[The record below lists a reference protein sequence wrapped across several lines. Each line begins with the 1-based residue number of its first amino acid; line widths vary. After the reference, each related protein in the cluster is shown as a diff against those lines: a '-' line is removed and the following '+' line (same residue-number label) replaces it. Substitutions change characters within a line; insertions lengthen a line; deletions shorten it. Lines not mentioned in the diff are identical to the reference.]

1 MWNGRSRDVCKW
13 KQNLC
18 VDCGIIEILNL
29 INESWQEEI
38 FTGLVSLFL
47 NNLTWGKVFLFRR
60 SLFCWSS
67 ENKFSWC
74 IIMRTNIQYT
84 ILVFFKVFSQVVE
97 LWYNSKVLKFKWFKK
112 LFLYNLNL
120 LIFGDMSALITLNWY
135 DSRMSEI

>member
-1 MWNGRSRDVCKW
+1 MVEVEMCVNESK
-13 KQNLC
+13 NLC
-18 VDCGIIEILNL
+18 VDCGSIEILNL

-47 NNLTWGKVFLFRR
+47 NNLTWGKVVLFRR